1 MHNLTVSNVHSHMI
15 DAGTAGIKQQIP
27 RLHLAGVHCMTLG
40 CLGTGGTVHADACAV
55 LHDITHETGTVHTGT
70 RVIAACTVRS
80 THKLKSVIHEILA
93 GIGCCFR
100 CLGCRC
106 LCCCQLFFQ
115 LLCCL
120 DFRSR
125 SIVLV
130 SHLFCCHF
138 EYSRNRS
145 FLDDLRLCVCNH
157 RFLPHQTA

>member
-1 MHNLTVSNVHSHMI
+1 MS
-15 DAGTAGIKQQIP
+15 
-27 RLHLAGVHCMTLG
+27 LG

-80 THKLKSVIHEILA
+80 THKLKGVVHEILA

-115 LLCCL
+115 LLCRL
-120 DFRSR
+120 DLGAGPLS
-125 SIVLV
+125 SSESSSVATSSTVETGASWMTSGSACATIG
-130 SHLFCCHF
+130 FCHIKPPDTASTAAMYNTVF
-138 EYSRNRS
+138 FMNRS
-145 FLDDLRLCVCNH
+145 PIVNTLFPNI
-157 RFLPHQTA
+157 T